1 MRLFTS
7 IDLPDQISQNLEGL
21 VGRLRPTARLR
32 WGRLKNLHITTK
44 FIGEWPAERLEELI
58 GALGKLP
65 RRGDIEIAVRE
76 LGWFPSSR
84 APRVFWAGVEG
95 GDGLAELARDT
106 DQAASRL
113 GVPAEERRF
122 SPHLTLARI
131 KPLTQLRDLKDA
143 IEAMPSVE
151 FGSFTADRFH
161 LYASELRPSGAE
173 YNRLAEFLLGAA
185 DSEAETP
192 SVAPRT

>member
-1 MRLFTS
+1 MRLFTG

-32 WGRLKNLHITTK
+32 WGRVRNLHITTK
-44 FIGEWPAERLEELI
+44 FIGEWPAEQLEELI
-58 GALGKLP
+58 GALRELP
-65 RRGDIEIAVRE
+65 RRGDITIAVRG
-76 LGWFPSSR
+76 LGWFPNSH

-106 DQAASRL
+106 DRATSRL
-113 GVPAEERRF
+113 GVPVEKRQF

-131 KPLTQLRDLKDA
+131 KPLTQLQDLKGA

-151 FGSFTADRFH
+151 FGSLTADRFH

-173 YNRLAEFLLGAA
+173 YTRLAEFLLGAA
-185 DSEAETP
+185 DSGAEAP
-192 SVAPRT
+192 